1 MVDVRGAYEKP
12 FEASITGLVLPVRR
26 PRDGLSIEL
35 QLELVEW
42 RALLMLIPLADEK
55 MRREEAR
62 RRGDIRA
69 MDVERGLDGKR
80 SHDERYKRADMA
92 S

>member
-1 MVDVRGAYEKP
+1 MM
-12 FEASITGLVLPVRR
+12 
-26 PRDGLSIEL
+26 
-35 QLELVEW
+35 
-42 RALLMLIPLADEK
+42 LMPLADEK
-55 MRREEAR
+55 TYREEAR

-69 MDVERGLDGKR
+69 MDVERGLDGRR